1 MKDVVDCYTSFD
13 MNKGKTKVFCGFSG
27 INNAHI
33 VWRQDGDFTTNTL
46 IYSDAGDA
54 LEDFN
59 TRKEFAQSMG
69 VLDSEKA

>member
-1 MKDVVDCYTSFD
+1 MKNAVDYYSGFS
-13 MNKGKTKVFCGFSG
+13 MNDGKSLVYCGYSG

-33 VWRQDGDFTTNTL
+33 VWRQDGDYVGNML

-69 VLDSEKA
+69 ALDDD